1 MLEASFAAVVVRL
14 LAAGNDLA
22 LRRPPGDKRPK
33 LASFFVAELSSF
45 VFYRPEF
52 YRVDSPPLV
61 NASLR

>member
-22 LRRPPGDKRPK
+22 LRRQPVDKSPK
-33 LASFFVAELSSF
+33 LASFFVAQLSSF

-52 YRVDSPPLV
+52 DRVDLAP
-61 NASLR
+61 ARQR